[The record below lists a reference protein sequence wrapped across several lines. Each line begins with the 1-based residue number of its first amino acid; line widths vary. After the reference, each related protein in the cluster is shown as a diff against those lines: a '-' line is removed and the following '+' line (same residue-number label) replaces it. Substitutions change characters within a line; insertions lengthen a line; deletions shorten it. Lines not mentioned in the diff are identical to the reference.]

1 MAEKIDDFLESSV
14 TLSMIIFDYYLN
26 FIPYF
31 ANLFTPLFVFIAVI
45 FFTSKMAY
53 QTEIIAILSSGVS
66 FRRLLVPYLLGAAII
81 GSFSFV
87 LGAYVIP
94 PANRVRLDFENTY
107 IKKRRETGRNNIHM
121 QIEPDVFVY
130 VRRYSSLR
138 EVGDDFSLEI
148 FDGKRLLKRSEEHTS
163 ELQSRPHLVCRLL
176 LEKKKQYPRLSLSS
190 LRLAPRHL
198 VALSRCAS

>member
-1 MAEKIDDFLESSV
+1 MKKLDIYILKKFLGTFFFAILLIISISVVFDMAEKIDDFIENSAPLEAIV
-14 TLSMIIFDYYLN
+14 FDYYAN

-81 GSFSFV
+81 GLFSFL

-94 PANRVRLDFENTY
+94 PANKIRLDFEATY
-107 IKKRRETGRNNIHM
+107 IKKKRDTGMNNIHM
-121 QIEPDVFVY
+121 QIQPDVFVY

-138 EVGDDFSLEI
+138 EVGDDFSLEV
-148 FDGKRLLKRSEEHTS
+148 FDGKDLKTKITDRKS
-163 ELQSRPHLVCRLL
+163 V
-176 LEKKKQYPRLSLSS
+176 
-190 LRLAPRHL
+190 
-198 VALSRCAS
+198 V